1 MIHSI
6 VKRDPE
12 LRDQVTQELKWD
24 SRIDEAD
31 VAVAVHDG
39 VVTLAGTVGSYTE
52 RLAAQEAAH
61 RVPGVRDVANE
72 IQVRIPGSLVR
83 TDEDIARA
91 ARNVLEW
98 NVLVPADAI
107 ETTVASGW
115 VTLEGNVT
123 TWRQRVDAESAI
135 RNLPGVKGI
144 ANKIRITGPQVD
156 AETLRRAIEGALER
170 RAEREAKHLRITTEG
185 GKVTIAGKVET
196 WADLQ
201 AILGTV
207 EHAPGVREVTDNVE
221 IDPSI

>member
-135 RNLPGVKGI
+135 LTSPG
-144 ANKIRITGPQVD
+144 
-156 AETLRRAIEGALER
+156 
-170 RAEREAKHLRITTEG
+170 
-185 GKVTIAGKVET
+185 
-196 WADLQ
+196 
-201 AILGTV
+201 
-207 EHAPGVREVTDNVE
+207 
-221 IDPSI
+221 